1 MTSIDTPTPTNI
13 NPPQERETPPYVFPL
28 EGVDLNA
35 RLVDRAE
42 IGRWNPHR
50 GNMALL
56 DAIVW
61 HSGDLIHGL
70 GLKHVCEGEFWVD
83 GHFPGRP
90 LFPGVLMVEAGAQLA
105 NYLFLRWLS
114 SVLGDSKNPVEMD
127 KVAGFTRIEDTVFRE
142 PVTVGDDLYLL
153 SLGEKVSKRRFV
165 SKVQGVVEGRIVF
178 ETRITGMLF

>member
-1 MTSIDTPTPTNI
+1 MTSIDTPPPTNA
-13 NPPQERETPPYVFPL
+13 NRRQMREPAAYVIPL
-28 EGVDLNA
+28 AGIDLSA
-35 RLVDRAE
+35 RQHDRTE

-50 GNMALL
+50 GPMALL

-61 HSGDLIHGL
+61 TSDDLIHGV
-70 GLKHVCEGEFWVD
+70 GLKRVREDEFWVD

-90 LFPGVLMVEAGAQLA
+90 LFPGVLMVEAGAQIA

-114 SVLGDSKNPVEMD
+114 RQLADGKDPVIMD

-178 ETRITGMLF
+178 ETRITGMLL